1 VPIVIVETWVGK
13 TDTQKA
19 TIIKGITQA
28 FVDIGEAPDQVKI
41 VIHEIPKENWV
52 ATASKHPNGDSRK
65 ASS

>member
-13 TDTQKA
+13 TDAQKA

-41 VIHEIPKENWV
+41 VIHEIPKENWGSNGEQ
-52 ATASKHPNGDSRK
+52 ASKWGQPKSK
-65 ASS
+65 